1 MISGDDDLRFRQS
14 IEERARLL
22 KLVRTCALGEIA
34 GDCNE
39 VRFDF
44 ADDLFQRIDQ
54 QRVYAPKMQ
63 VRQMNYGSHAL
74 VNEPLHPGGQSLA
87 VRGSEP
93 GIEVDPPSLRFHR
106 RKQPARVCALF
117 VS

>member
-1 MISGDDDLRFRQS
+1 MQRNVMISGHDDLRFRQS

-54 QRVYAPKMQ
+54 QRVYAPKVQ
-63 VRQMNYGSHAL
+63 VRQMNYGSHTSQRAFTSW
-74 VNEPLHPGGQSLA
+74 GTITRSA
-87 VRGSEP
+87 R
-93 GIEVDPPSLRFHR
+93 LRTR
-106 RKQPARVCALF
+106 Y
-117 VS
+117 